1 MINRFVI
8 AILLITTLI
17 VATPSAAFANPPDDI
32 DAPPSAE
39 YPPETG
45 SYSSDGMFGAA
56 IGFLRK
62 AMSIIYPP
70 PAVLI
75 CTQHSHNP
83 HKSFHYENRVNGEVR
98 AICQLRM
105 RVAVMS
111 HTATLMKSRFR
122 DTGYSELPNLTE
134 GSDFFL
140 GHDVWRGS
148 ANANNHCDA
157 KWFVVAG
164 DGYII
169 YNLAGAVAEAETA
182 SYPVYDPCAR

>member
-17 VATPSAAFANPPDDI
+17 VATPSAVFADPPDDI
-32 DAPPSAE
+32 NTPPSAE
-39 YPPETG
+39 YAPETD
-45 SYSSDGMFGAA
+45 SYSSGWMLGPV

-70 PAVLI
+70 PAVLV

-83 HKSFHYENRVNGEVR
+83 HRSYHYDDRVNGEVR
-98 AICQLRM
+98 AICQQRM

-122 DTGYSELPNLTE
+122 DVGYSELPNLTE
-134 GSDFFL
+134 GSNLFL
-140 GHDVWRGS
+140 GYNVWRGS
-148 ANANNHCDA
+148 ANANNDCDT

-169 YNLAGAVAEAETA
+169 YNLGGTVAEAETA
-182 SYPVYDPCAR
+182 SNPVYAPCAN